1 MSWNRGHSIA
11 LLLAASSL
19 GIRSVM
25 ETPDAIVVEYG
36 QDNTLP
42 LVPSFHLEPA
52 DAYRPTRG
60 PKARRRFP
68 IRR

>member
-19 GIRSVM
+19 GIRSVT

-36 QDNTLP
+36 DHSPP
-42 LVPSFHLEPA
+42 LAPSFHLEPA
-52 DAYRPTRG
+52 ARYRPERG